1 MSQVRKGRTLSRG
14 CLMFKAETKKYKIPG
29 GEKDERRDLILEKNA
44 RKVAADNVVSK
55 AFVVWETLQV
65 S

>member
-1 MSQVRKGRTLSRG
+1 
-14 CLMFKAETKKYKIPG
+14 MFKAETKKYKIPG